1 VSELAPRERRGASCR
16 LLLSFG
22 LLPLICKLDGAVALP
37 SLAFSSSS
45 PVGCVGSARLCSVEG
60 GDERKRMG
68 TARAPPLSL
77 LSSLIFGTQKFPRI
91 IEFVRELYKL

>member
-16 LLLSFG
+16 PLLSFG

-37 SLAFSSSS
+37 SPAFSSSS
-45 PVGCVGSARLCSVEG
+45 SVGCVGSARLCSVEG
-60 GDERKRMG
+60 NGNPEISL
-68 TARAPPLSL
+68 LSL